1 MIELINKMLSVD
13 DFYNTTENIQIA
25 KGKYK
30 LTTSFKEARKQRKRY
45 K

>member
-1 MIELINKMLSVD
+1 MLELINKMLSVD

-30 LTTSFKEARKQRKRY
+30 LTTSIKEAWKQRKRY